1 MDSLGL
7 KLSKRIIMK
16 KILILL
22 SCGILTISCG
32 KKENTAPGELS
43 ETDIENMEETS
54 QINSDKIK
62 YEGTFK
68 GKIKGKEV
76 ELKIDGDTFEI
87 TENGKRAHGSWSKLG
102 DGTNIELEPKGGSVS
117 VKVYGYSD
125 NDTWVAMNDDATL
138 PEVEEYL
145 KRIPD

>member
-1 MDSLGL
+1 
-7 KLSKRIIMK
+7 MK
-16 KILILL
+16 KLLILL
-22 SCGILTISCG
+22 SAGLLIISCG

-54 QINSDKIK
+54 QINSDEID

-76 ELKIDGDTFEI
+76 ELKLDGESFEI
-87 TENGKRAHGSWSKLG
+87 TENGKRAHGNWSKLD
-102 DGTNIELEPKGGSVS
+102 DGTMIELEPKSGSVS
-117 VKVYGYSD
+117 VKILGYSD
-125 NDTWVAMNDDATL
+125 NDTWVALTDSATY
-138 PEVEEYL
+138 PDNEEYL

>member
-1 MDSLGL
+1 
-7 KLSKRIIMK
+7 MK
-16 KILILL
+16 KLLILL
-22 SCGILTISCG
+22 SIGMMIVSCG
-32 KKENTAPGELS
+32 KKENIAPGELS

-54 QINSDKIK
+54 QINSEKIE

-68 GKIKGKEV
+68 GKIKGKDV
-76 ELKIDGDTFEI
+76 ELKIDGDKFEL
-87 TENGKRAHGSWSKLG
+87 TENGKRAHGSWAKLD
-102 DGTNIELEPKGGSVS
+102 DGTNIELEPIGGTVT